1 MAKTKSL
8 FVCQE
13 CGADSPKWIG
23 KCPACGS
30 WNTYVEELK
39 ITKPGNS
46 RFVGSSD
53 KVVPRPLSFD
63 KIQSKS
69 FTRTNTS
76 ITEFDRILGG
86 GIVPGSFILLGGEPG
101 IGKSTLALQLALN
114 SKTKVLYVSGEESA
128 SQIKMRA
135 ERIGKLN
142 SECLIYNETLL
153 EDIFTQANI
162 EKPSLIIIDSIQTIY
177 TTMVESAP
185 GSVSQVRECAA
196 QLLRLAKETSVPIII
211 IGHITKDGLLAGP
224 KVLEH
229 IVDTVIQFEGD
240 QHLNFRILRTL
251 KNRFGAVPELAIFE
265 MDGTGLHQVL
275 NPSGYFLHQNDNNL
289 SGVAVACTLDGIK
302 PLLIETQAL
311 VSGSVYGTPQHT
323 ATGFD
328 YRRLN
333 MLLAVL
339 EKKGGLN
346 VSNKDVFLNIAGGIK
361 IQDTAA
367 DLAILAAIVSS
378 RTDQPVSATVCCCAE
393 ISLTGELRPVN
404 KIEMRIAEAQKLGFT
419 RFIISAYHKNIA
431 LKDKSIE
438 IQKASSIN
446 DALKLIFRGNTD

>member
-39 ITKPGNS
+39 ITKAGNS

-53 KVVPRPLSFD
+53 KVVSKPLSFD
-63 KIQSKS
+63 KIQSES

-76 ITEFDRILGG
+76 IAEFDRILGG

-114 SKTKVLYVSGEESA
+114 CKTKVLYVSGEESA

-346 VSNKDVFLNIAGGIK
+346 ISNKDVFLNIAGGIK

-378 RTDQPVSATVCCCAE
+378 RTDQPVNATVCCCAE

>member
-1 MAKTKSL
+1 MSKTKTL

-23 KCPACGS
+23 KCPSCGN
-30 WNTYVEELK
+30 WNTYVEEIK
-39 ITKPGNS
+39 ITKGANS
-46 RFVGSSD
+46 RFVAQTD
-53 KVVPRPLSFD
+53 KVVAKPLSFD
-63 KIQSKS
+63 KIQSES
-69 FTRTNTS
+69 FTRLETG
-76 ITEFDRILGG
+76 ILEFDRILGG
-86 GIVPGSFILLGGEPG
+86 GIVPGGFILLGGEPG
-101 IGKSTLALQLALN
+101 IGKSTLALQLALK
-114 SKTKVLYVSGEESA
+114 SKSKVLYVSGEESA

-135 ERIGKLN
+135 ERVGKLN
-142 SECLIYNETLL
+142 TECLIFNETLL
-153 EDIFTQANI
+153 EDIVAQFNA
-162 EKPSLIIIDSIQTIY
+162 EKPSILIIDSIQTIY
-177 TTMVESAP
+177 TSMVESAP

-196 QLLRLAKETSVPIII
+196 QLLRVAKESSVPIII

-240 QHLNFRILRTL
+240 QHLNYRILRTL

-265 MDGTGLHQVL
+265 MDGSGLQQIL
-275 NPSGYFLHQNDNNL
+275 NPSGYFLHQNENNL

-302 PLLIETQAL
+302 PLLIEIQAL
-311 VSGSVYGTPQHT
+311 VSSSMYGTPQHT

-339 EKKGGLN
+339 EKRGGLN
-346 VSNKDVFLNIAGGIK
+346 ISNKDVFLNVTGGIK

-378 RTDQPVSATVCCCAE
+378 RTDQPVSSTVCCCAE
-393 ISLTGELRPVN
+393 VSLTGELRPVN
-404 KIEMRIAEAQKLGFT
+404 KIEVRIAEAQKLGFT
-419 RFIISAYHKNIA
+419 RFVVSSYHKNIS

-438 IQKASSIN
+438 IQKASSVN
-446 DALKLIFRGNTD
+446 DALKIIFRGGKD

>member
-1 MAKTKSL
+1 MAKTKNQY
-8 FVCQE
+8 VCQE

-23 KCPACGS
+23 KCPSCGN
-30 WNTYVEELK
+30 WNTYVEEIVVSK
-39 ITKPGNS
+39 SGNI
-46 RFVGSSD
+46 RYAQPSD
-53 KVVPRPLSFD
+53 KISSKPLSFD
-63 KIQSKS
+63 KIQSENYS
-69 FTRTNTS
+69 RLETGIS
-76 ITEFDRILGG
+76 EFDRILGG
-86 GIVPGSFILLGGEPG
+86 GIVPGGFILLGGEPG

-114 SKTKVLYVSGEESA
+114 SKSKVLYVSGEESA

-142 SECLIYNETLL
+142 TECLIYNETLL
-153 EDIFTQANI
+153 EDIISHFNN
-162 EKPSLIIIDSIQTIY
+162 EKPSILIIDSIQTIY
-177 TTMVESAP
+177 TSLVESAP

-196 QLLRLAKETSVPIII
+196 QLLRLCKESSIPVII

-240 QHLNFRILRTL
+240 QHLTYRILRTL

-275 NPSGYFLHQNDNNL
+275 NPSGYFLHQNESNL

-302 PLLIETQAL
+302 PLLIEIQAL
-311 VSGSVYGTPQHT
+311 VSSSMYGTPQHT

-346 VSNKDVFLNIAGGIK
+346 ISNKDVFLNIAGGIK

-378 RTDQPVSATVCCCAE
+378 RTDQPVSASVCCCAE
-393 ISLTGELRPVN
+393 VSLTGELRPVN
-404 KIEMRIAEAQKLGFT
+404 KIEVRIAEAQKLGFT
-419 RFIISAYHKNIA
+419 RFVVSSYHKNLN
-431 LKDKSIE
+431 LKIKDIE
-438 IQKASSIN
+438 IQKASSVN
-446 DALKLIFRGNTD
+446 DAMKVIFRGNS